1 MIIVGVGIGPG
12 MMTQEAGKAIGR
24 ARLIY
29 GSRRAIELAGE
40 HISPGCRVV
49 EIEDYKKLSSLP
61 EDAVVLSTGD
71 PMLSGL
77 GYLPG
82 RVIPGISS
90 LQVACARLKISELN
104 VVPISVH
111 GRRMDPQAIARELE
125 GMKTVFLLIDDRTD
139 LEGLCRQLEE
149 KGLKKSVVAL
159 TDLGYP
165 QEKIVRGST
174 ASPPRATGLSC
185 VLIGPL

>member
-12 MMTQEAGKAIGR
+12 MMTQEAGKVIAG
-24 ARLIY
+24 ANLIY
-29 GSRRAIELAGE
+29 GSRRAIELARE
-40 HISPGCRVV
+40 HISPKCRVV
-49 EIEDYKKLSSLP
+49 EIEDYKKLSRLP

-104 VVPISVH
+104 VIPITVH
-111 GRRMDPQAIARELE
+111 GRRMDQEAIARELDRN
-125 GMKTVFLLIDDRTD
+125 KSVFLLTDDRTD
-139 LEGLCRQLEE
+139 LEQLCRQLEE
-149 KGLKKSVVAL
+149 KGLKKSVIAL

-165 QEKIVRGST
+165 QERMVRGST
-174 ASPPRATGLSC
+174 AHPPRALGLSC

>member
-12 MMTQEAGKAIGR
+12 MITQEAAKAVGQ
-24 ARLIY
+24 ANLIY
-29 GSRRAIELAGE
+29 GSRRAIELARDY
-40 HISPGCRVV
+40 ISPGSRAV

-61 EDAVVLSTGD
+61 EDCVVLSTGD

-111 GRRMDPQAIARELE
+111 GRRMDPEAIAREL
-125 GMKTVFLLIDDRTD
+125 GCNRSVFLLTDDRTD

-149 KGLKKSVVAL
+149 KGLKRSVVAL
-159 TDLGYP
+159 IDLGYP
-165 QEKIVRGST
+165 QERIDRGST
-174 ASPPRATGLSC
+174 ASPPRAPGLSC
-185 VLIGPL
+185 VFIGPL